1 MRRIQVAAAIV
12 SVAIVVAGCA
22 GGGTPPGNA
31 APPPSSAPPAS
42 DVWHPR
48 ATPAASA
55 KQVGAPDTCAMPVA
69 FDIAQ
74 EWEVVPT
81 PPSGSPRDGLALA
94 CQVKESSGKA
104 AFLRAWVGR
113 EAGATP
119 RGALEKFLGSE
130 GAISDPQYRD
140 TSVGMGE
147 GVEVTYVKDQGAR
160 ARAFAMVTPLRSV
173 VVSVT
178 ADDAADYD
186 LALPGYLLAKE
197 SLTPTER

>member
-12 SVAIVVAGCA
+12 SVAIAVTGCA

-42 DVWHPR
+42 DVWHTR

-55 KQVGAPDTCAMPVA
+55 KQVGMPDTCPMPVA

-81 PPSGSPRDGLALA
+81 APGGSPRGGLSLA

-104 AFLRAWVGR
+104 AFVRAWVGT

-119 RGALEKFLGSE
+119 RGALEKFLGAE

-140 TSVGMGE
+140 TDVGMGE
-147 GVEVTYVKDQGAR
+147 GVEVTYVKEQGAR

-173 VVSVT
+173 VVAVT
-178 ADDAADYD
+178 ADDATDYD
-186 LALPGYLLAKE
+186 KALPGYLLAKD